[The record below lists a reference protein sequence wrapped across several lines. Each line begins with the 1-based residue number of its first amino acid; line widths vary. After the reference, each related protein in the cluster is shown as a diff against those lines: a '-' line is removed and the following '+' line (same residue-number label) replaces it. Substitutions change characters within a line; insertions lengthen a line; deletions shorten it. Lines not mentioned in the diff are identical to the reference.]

1 MEINLG
7 TVVQCVMVA
16 VLIGVG
22 KAVLSSTIAI
32 TKLSVLFDAHAKA
45 DATAFEDVKADLS
58 ILKKR
63 RARG

>member
-1 MEINLG
+1 
-7 TVVQCVMVA
+7 MVA